1 MDTTTLKLKNEEL
14 AKKINEIDQYC
25 KKNNI
30 PYFFAVPTANESEG
44 TTYFYSYLSPGV
56 AEIKLTDDKI
66 SKMMNVANG
75 FNTVPPVPIPEIC
88 FKAP

>member
-30 PYFFAVPTANESEG
+30 PYFLLFLRPMNPKG
-44 TTYFYSYLSPGV
+44 P
-56 AEIKLTDDKI
+56 LTSI
-66 SKMMNVANG
+66 L
-75 FNTVPPVPIPEIC
+75 I
-88 FKAP
+88 

>member
-30 PYFFAVPTANESEG
+30 PYFFAVPTAN
-44 TTYFYSYLSPGV
+44 
-56 AEIKLTDDKI
+56 
-66 SKMMNVANG
+66 
-75 FNTVPPVPIPEIC
+75 
-88 FKAP
+88 

>member
-30 PYFFAVPTANESEG
+30 PYFFAVPPANESEG

-88 FKAP
+88 F